1 MQLANKFI
9 AFVDILG
16 FSSAV
21 ERMDN
26 GGSLSLETLA
36 EATRLLGSDDDIKA
50 IRTHRPRIC
59 PNAHKVQQDVDFQ
72 LSQVSDCVVIST
84 EVSPSGAITIIEHS
98 WRAVFGLLRKGL
110 MCRGHVRQGKI
121 YHRDGVLIGPGY
133 QEAVN
138 REKAVAAFKRDADDR
153 GTPFVELD
161 ASVRDYVASCG
172 DQCVVTM
179 YERMVNEDEEVAAIF
194 PFKRFGKLAGFSIE
208 AQFQDFDRV
217 RAHASI
223 EEARQRLLSLRSELR
238 RHVDPANPRA
248 ICKLEHYELALED
261 ELRTFD
267 DLDEMIEVLTQR
279 VPAPPPGE
287 N

>member
-1 MQLANKFI
+1 MQLTSKFI

-21 ERMDN
+21 ERIDN
-26 GGSLSLETLA
+26 GGSLSLEALA

-50 IRTHRPRIC
+50 IRTHGPSIC
-59 PNAHKVQQDVDFQ
+59 PSAHRVQLDVDFQ

-84 EVSPSGAITIIEHS
+84 EVSPSGAITIIEHC

-110 MCRGHVRQGKI
+110 MCRGHIRQGKI

-133 QEAVN
+133 QEAAS
-138 REKAVAAFKRDADDR
+138 RERTVAAFKRDADDR

-161 ASVRDYVASCG
+161 ASVRNYVALCG

-179 YERMVNEDEEVAAIF
+179 YERMVKEDEEVAAIF

-208 AQFQDFDRV
+208 AQFQDFDRD
-217 RAHASI
+217 RARASVGT
-223 EEARQRLLSLRSELR
+223 ARQRLLSLKSELR
-238 RHVDPANPRA
+238 RHVDPSNTPA
-248 ICKLEHYELALED
+248 IRKLEHYELALED
-261 ELRTFD
+261 ELRRFD
-267 DLDEMIEVLTQR
+267 DLDDMIEVVAQR
-279 VPAPPPGE
+279 LPYPPG
-287 N
+287 NA